1 MNFRNKVLITVFI
14 ITFLCSYFI
23 YFFYLDNFVLYGFIL
38 FSMLIFYFI
47 NYWLFKFNIHPRG
60 FLTILPLPS
69 LFFVAFLL
77 FFNFFIKNLPYLWVI
92 IYISLFILLEYYLIM
107 NQNILNLWMFEHVG
121 LYRAALNINLF
132 YSVFTYF
139 ILNIAI
145 FFTPF
150 EFLIKILISLF
161 VFLLLFIIFA
171 NLSILNLNLILLI
184 IINSIFL
191 YLLTI
196 SLFLLGF
203 LKIENGILIAIAFSI
218 LFKTILTNAL
228 YSNYAFHSF
237 TDYVLIMIESFLFG
251 ILLYISSF

>member
-1 MNFRNKVLITVFI
+1 MNFRNKVLITIFV
-14 ITFLCSYFI
+14 ITLLCSYFI

-38 FSMLIFYFI
+38 FAMLIFYFV

-77 FFNFFIKNLPYLWVI
+77 FLNFFVKNLSYVWVFS
-92 IYISLFILLEYYLIM
+92 YIFLFILFQYYLIM
-107 NQNILNLWMFEHVG
+107 NQNILNVWMFEHVG
-121 LYRAALNINLF
+121 LYRAALNVNLF

-139 ILNIAI
+139 ILNMAI

-150 EFLIKILISLF
+150 EFLIKIFISLF
-161 VFLLLFIIFA
+161 VFLLLFTIFA
-171 NLSILNLNLILLI
+171 NLSNLNFNLILFI
-184 IINSIFL
+184 ILNSIFL
-191 YLLTI
+191 YLLVI
-196 SLFLLGF
+196 CLFILGF

-218 LFKTILTNAL
+218 LFKTILTSAL

-237 TDYVLIMIESFLFG
+237 TDYVLVIIESFLFG
-251 ILLYISSF
+251 MLLYLSSF